1 MNMDVEIL
9 AAEYNSE
16 SKTIEILAIDTS
28 QERLERLERNR
39 VDRDPEITF
48 RICLESKKGYYY
60 FMHWINSQ
68 KAVKDADS
76 KLPTRITLFQALQ
89 AVTGTDTMISS
100 KYRVYED

>member
-39 VDRDPEITF
+39 VDRDPQNHIPD
-48 RICLESKKGYYY
+48 LS
-60 FMHWINSQ
+60 
-68 KAVKDADS
+68 
-76 KLPTRITLFQALQ
+76 
-89 AVTGTDTMISS
+89 
-100 KYRVYED
+100 